1 MFPLRRKRPIVSSR
15 YTYGQFRLLRSGPGR
30 RQGRGFHLRH
40 HCDQAQFGAVL
51 NAFARFVET
60 TLGVVVALLVSYVP
74 KLIKLD
80 EPDEG
85 SVSQAAE

>member
-1 MFPLRRKRPIVSSR
+1 MDNAVSSV
-15 YTYGQFRLLRSGPGR
+15 QVPDAAKVA
-30 RQGRGFHLRH
+30 GFICGIIVIGHSPEPW
-40 HCDQAQFGAVL
+40 L